1 MLTYY
6 LSKAFTMSFY
16 HHSTSCTYEA
26 FGITG
31 TFCEQFLVRHCV
43 LTFCSVNLRNWAWNF
58 WALQMQRKLNLVMF
72 WLFDVLSILS
82 SYFSYRIQLNLKLL
96 KLQVRRTVLH
106 SENVVRLCPCLYL
119 CFLRKQM
126 FNKNVPLRQDSS
138 NSFLSLLSRGRS
150 QDGASFLILCPII
163 FCWIFDYR
171 CTLRWWCNGIYSIAL
186 RQNKVCIGRAAQIES
201 RSNCR
206 WFSPST
212 SRAGIQPTSL
222 RPFPQVRDV
231 PLYQFCSF

>member
-31 TFCEQFLVRHCV
+31 TFCEHFLVRPCV

-106 SENVVRLCPCLYL
+106 FENVVRLCPACICASLE
-119 CFLRKQM
+119 
-126 FNKNVPLRQDSS
+126 NKCS
-138 NSFLSLLSRGRS
+138 
-150 QDGASFLILCPII
+150 
-163 FCWIFDYR
+163 
-171 CTLRWWCNGIYSIAL
+171 T
-186 RQNKVCIGRAAQIES
+186 KM
-201 RSNCR
+201 
-206 WFSPST
+206 SPSGRT
-212 SRAGIQPTSL
+212 PAILSCL
-222 RPFPQVRDV
+222 CCLVDEVRMV
-231 PLYQFCSF
+231 RLS